1 MKDINVTLPSG
12 QIITVAYG
20 TRVGEILTH
29 DEFKSIKDNAVGAF
43 VNNELVSLTF
53 KIGIT
58 SEIKP
63 VSVNSFTGN
72 RIYRDS
78 LCYLLTKSAKKLF
91 PDRRLVISNSLS
103 NSYYYYFEGFSEISK
118 TEVDAIEKLMREDV
132 EKNIPIIREIVSY
145 QEAIGYFSENN
156 NWKDTYLLL
165 KHMNLN
171 SIVLYTCEDYK
182 DLAHTPLAPR
192 TGILKYFEIIKYSNG
207 FLLRYPDNDNPEIIK
222 PFKDIPILAKTFQ
235 EYKAWGKIQSFSSV
249 GELNEHIAAGRAE
262 EIIWMA
268 EALHDK
274 KTAQIADQIAE
285 KRGKVKFV
293 LIAGP
298 SSSGKTTFAKK
309 LSIQLRVV
317 GFNPIALSLDDYYV
331 DREKTPLDENGE
343 YDFESIDAID
353 IELFNQNLLELF
365 EGKEVEIPFFDFLS
379 GKRVYKGHKIKMDSK
394 TLLVIEGIH
403 GLNEKLTNKINH
415 EYKHKIYISALTQLN
430 LDDHNRIPTTDN
442 RLLRRMVR
450 DFQFRG
456 YSAIDTLS
464 RWPSVRNGERR
475 NIFPFQEFADS
486 VFNSALDY
494 ELAVLRTFAQPIL
507 KTVKPYHELYSEA
520 KRLEKFLANF
530 NNLPVR
536 FVPKTSLLREFIGDS
551 DFKY

>member
-12 QIITVAYG
+12 KILTVHYG
-20 TRVGEILTH
+20 TQIKSILDN
-29 DEFKSIKDNAVGAF
+29 DEFKSIKDDTIAAF
-43 VNNELVSLTF
+43 INNELVSLSF
-53 KIGIT
+53 KIGFNCKIN
-58 SEIKP
+58 P
-63 VSVNSFTGN
+63 VSINTLTGN

-78 LCYLLTKSAKKLF
+78 LCYLLTKTARKLF
-91 PDRRLVISNSLS
+91 PERRVILS
-103 NSYYYYFEGFSEISK
+103 NTLSNNYYYYFENFFEIP
-118 TEVDAIEKLMREDV
+118 EEEIRAIEKTMREAV
-132 EKNIPIIREIVSY
+132 EKDIPIIRETVSY
-145 QEAIGYFSENN
+145 QEAIEHFSGN

-182 DLAHTPLAPR
+182 DVAHTPLIPS
-192 TGILKYFEIIKYSNG
+192 TGFLKYFEIMKYSNG
-207 FLLRYPDNDNPEIIK
+207 FLLRYPDDNEQPDFIK
-222 PFKDIPILAKTFQ
+222 PFKDIPILAKTYQ
-235 EYKAWGKIQSFSSV
+235 EYKAWGKIQNFSSV

-262 EIIWMA
+262 DIIWMA

-285 KRGKVKFV
+285 KRSKIKLV

-331 DREKTPLDENGE
+331 DREKTPKDENGE

-353 IELFNQNLLELF
+353 IEFFNQNLLDLF
-365 EGKEVEIPFFDFLS
+365 AGKEVEIPTFDFIS

-403 GLNEKLTNKINH
+403 GLNEKLTNKIDH
-415 EYKHKIYISALTQLN
+415 DYKHKIYISALTQLN

-464 RWPSVRNGERR
+464 RWPSVRKGEKR
-475 NIFPFQEFADS
+475 NIFPFQEYADS

-520 KRLEKFLANF
+520 KRLERFLANF
-530 NNLPVR
+530 NNIPVR
-536 FVPKTSLLREFIGDS
+536 FVPRTSLLREFIGDS